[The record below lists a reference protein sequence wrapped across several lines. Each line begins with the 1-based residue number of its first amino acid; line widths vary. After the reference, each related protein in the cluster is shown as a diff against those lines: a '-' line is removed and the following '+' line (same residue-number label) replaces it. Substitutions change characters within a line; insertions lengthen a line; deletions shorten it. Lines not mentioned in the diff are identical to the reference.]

1 MNATRGGDVLRF
13 VSIRLL
19 TYVILAFVAT
29 SFAYLL
35 AASLLHPEEVLYPP
49 MATEPVPAATAQEYL
64 NVRNVNPATPLFERY
79 ATWLGGLIR
88 GDLGVTTGTNKAM
101 VPVME
106 ELGNRVPISLRL
118 VVLGTVIGTV
128 LGVLIGMVTAV
139 RRNGIGDRVA
149 TILAFLLVSLPT
161 PVVIL
166 VVQQT
171 NQGIMDLS
179 GWGLP
184 AINPINPL
192 LPEGSWASIS
202 YQAKALVMPTIVL
215 ALFAAASY
223 SRYMKVTT
231 LDVLGSDYL
240 RTARAKGLTRG
251 KAMTKHGLRMALIPM
266 GQYFAFAVGGAFTG
280 SLFVELMFNWQGV
293 GRFAVSSIGM
303 ADVNGTAGVVLYT
316 AILTL
321 LSATFADFLQGL
333 LDPRIR

>member
-1 MNATRGGDVLRF
+1 MIRF
-13 VSIRLL
+13 VSLRVL

-35 AASLLHPEEVLYPP
+35 SASLMHPEEVLYPP
-49 MATEPVPAATAQEYL
+49 IATEPVPAATAQHYL
-64 NVRNVNPATPLFERY
+64 DVRNVNPDTPLFERY
-79 ATWLGGLIR
+79 ANWLGGLIR
-88 GDLGVTTGTNKAM
+88 GDLGVTTGTNKSM
-101 VPVME
+101 VPVLD
-106 ELGNRVPISLRL
+106 ELRTRIPISLRL
-118 VVLGTVIGTV
+118 VVLGTAIGTV
-128 LGVLIGMVTAV
+128 LGIVLGMLAAV
-139 RRNGIGDRVA
+139 RRDSVGDRLS
-149 TILAFLLVSLPT
+149 TLLAFFILSLPT
-161 PVVIL
+161 PVIIL
-166 VVQQT
+166 IVQQA

-192 LPEGSWASIS
+192 LEPGSWESFK

-215 ALFAAASY
+215 AVTAAASY

-251 KAMTKHGLRMALIPM
+251 RAMNRHGLRMALIPM
-266 GQYFAFAVGGAFTG
+266 GQYFAFAVGGAFSG
-280 SLFVELMFNWQGV
+280 SLFVELMFNWQGI
-293 GRFAVSSIGM
+293 GRFAISAIQF

-321 LSATFADFLQGL
+321 LSATFADILQGA

>member
-1 MNATRGGDVLRF
+1 MIRF
-13 VSIRLL
+13 VSLRVL

-35 AASLLHPEEVLYPP
+35 SASLMHPEEVLYPP
-49 MATEPVPAATAQEYL
+49 IATEPVPAATAQHYL
-64 NVRNVNPATPLFERY
+64 DVRNVNPDTPLFERY
-79 ATWLGGLIR
+79 ANWLGGLVR
-88 GDLGVTTGTNKAM
+88 GDLGVTTGTNKSM
-101 VPVME
+101 VPVLD
-106 ELGNRVPISLRL
+106 ELATRIPISLRL
-118 VVLGTVIGTV
+118 VVLGTAIGTV
-128 LGVLIGMVTAV
+128 LGIVLGMLAAV
-139 RRNGIGDRVA
+139 RRGSIGDRLS
-149 TILAFLLVSLPT
+149 TLLAFFILSLPA
-161 PVVIL
+161 PVIIL
-166 VVQQT
+166 IVQQA

-184 AINPINPL
+184 AINPVNPL
-192 LPEGSWASIS
+192 LEPGSWESIK

-215 ALFAAASY
+215 AVTAAASY

-251 KAMTKHGLRMALIPM
+251 KAMNRHGLRMALIPM
-266 GQYFAFAVGGAFTG
+266 GQYFAFAVGGAFSG
-280 SLFVELMFNWQGV
+280 SLFVELMFNWQGI
-293 GRFAVSSIGM
+293 GRFAISAIQM

-321 LSATFADFLQGL
+321 LSATFADILQGA

>member
-1 MNATRGGDVLRF
+1 MIRF
-13 VSIRLL
+13 VSLRVL

-35 AASLLHPEEVLYPP
+35 SASLMHPEEVLYPP
-49 MATEPVPAATAQEYL
+49 IATEPVPAATAQMYL
-64 NVRNVNPATPLFERY
+64 DVRNVNPDTPLFERY
-79 ATWLGGLIR
+79 ANWLGGLIR
-88 GDLGVTTGTNKAM
+88 GDLGVTTGTNKSM
-101 VPVME
+101 VPVMD
-106 ELGNRVPISLRL
+106 ELFTRVPISLRL

-128 LGVLIGMVTAV
+128 LGIVLGMLAAV
-139 RRNGIGDRVA
+139 RRDSIGDRLS
-149 TILAFLLVSLPT
+149 TLLAFFILSLPT
-161 PVVIL
+161 PVIIL
-166 VVQQT
+166 IVQQT

-192 LPEGSWASIS
+192 LEPGSWDSIT
-202 YQAKALVMPTIVL
+202 YQAKALIMPTIVL
-215 ALFAAASY
+215 AVTAAASY

-251 KAMTKHGLRMALIPM
+251 RAMNRHGLRMALIPM
-266 GQYFAFAVGGAFTG
+266 GQYFAFAVGGAFSG
-280 SLFVELMFNWQGV
+280 SLFVELMFNWQGI
-293 GRFAVSSIGM
+293 GRFAISAISM

-321 LSATFADFLQGL
+321 LSATFADILQGA

>member
-1 MNATRGGDVLRF
+1 MIRF
-13 VSIRLL
+13 VSLRVL

-35 AASLLHPEEVLYPP
+35 SASLMHPEEVLYPP
-49 MATEPVPAATAQEYL
+49 IATEPVPAATAQHYL
-64 NVRNVNPATPLFERY
+64 DVRNVNPDTPLFERY
-79 ATWLGGLIR
+79 ANWLGGLIR
-88 GDLGVTTGTNKAM
+88 GDLGVTTGTNKSM
-101 VPVME
+101 VPVLD
-106 ELGNRVPISLRL
+106 ELRTRIPISLRL
-118 VVLGTVIGTV
+118 VVLGTAIGTV
-128 LGVLIGMVTAV
+128 LGIVLGMLAAV
-139 RRNGIGDRVA
+139 RRDSVGDRLS
-149 TILAFLLVSLPT
+149 TLLAFFILSLPT
-161 PVVIL
+161 PVIIL
-166 VVQQT
+166 IVQQA

-192 LPEGSWASIS
+192 LEPGSWESFK

-215 ALFAAASY
+215 AVTAAASY

-251 KAMTKHGLRMALIPM
+251 RAMNRHGLRMALIPM
-266 GQYFAFAVGGAFTG
+266 GQYFAFAVGGAFSG
-280 SLFVELMFNWQGV
+280 SLFVELMFNWQGI
-293 GRFAVSSIGM
+293 GRFAISAIQM

-321 LSATFADFLQGL
+321 LSATFADILQGA

>member
-1 MNATRGGDVLRF
+1 MIRF
-13 VSIRLL
+13 VSLRVL

-35 AASLLHPEEVLYPP
+35 SASLMHPEEVLYPP
-49 MATEPVPAATAQEYL
+49 IATEPVPAATAQHYL
-64 NVRNVNPATPLFERY
+64 DVRNVNPDTPLFERY
-79 ATWLGGLIR
+79 ANWLGGLIR
-88 GDLGVTTGTNKAM
+88 GDLGVTTGTNKSM
-101 VPVME
+101 VPVLD
-106 ELGNRVPISLRL
+106 ELATRIPISLRL
-118 VVLGTVIGTV
+118 VVLGTAIGTV
-128 LGVLIGMVTAV
+128 LGIVLGMLAAV
-139 RRNGIGDRVA
+139 RRDSVGDRLS
-149 TILAFLLVSLPT
+149 TLLAFFILSLPT
-161 PVVIL
+161 PVIIL
-166 VVQQT
+166 IVQQA

-192 LPEGSWASIS
+192 LEPGSWESFK

-215 ALFAAASY
+215 AVTAAASY

-251 KAMTKHGLRMALIPM
+251 KAMNRHGLRMALIPM
-266 GQYFAFAVGGAFTG
+266 GQYFAFAVGGAFSG
-280 SLFVELMFNWQGV
+280 SLFVELMFNWQGI
-293 GRFAVSSIGM
+293 GRFAISAIQF
-303 ADVNGTAGVVLYT
+303 ADVNGTAAVVLYT

-321 LSATFADFLQGL
+321 LSATFADILQGA

>member
-1 MNATRGGDVLRF
+1 M
-13 VSIRLL
+13 
-19 TYVILAFVAT
+19 ILAFVAT

-35 AASLLHPEEVLYPP
+35 SASLMHPEEVLYPP
-49 MATEPVPAATAQEYL
+49 IATEPVPAATAQHYL
-64 NVRNVNPATPLFERY
+64 DVRNVNPDTPLFERY
-79 ATWLGGLIR
+79 ANWLGGLIR
-88 GDLGVTTGTNKAM
+88 GDLGVTTGTNKSM
-101 VPVME
+101 VPVID
-106 ELGNRVPISLRL
+106 ELATRIPISLRL
-118 VVLGTVIGTV
+118 VVLGTAIGTV
-128 LGVLIGMVTAV
+128 LGIVLGMLAAV
-139 RRNGIGDRVA
+139 RRDSVGDRLS
-149 TILAFLLVSLPT
+149 TLLAFFILSLPT
-161 PVVIL
+161 PVIIL
-166 VVQQT
+166 IVQQA

-192 LPEGSWASIS
+192 LEPGSWESFK

-215 ALFAAASY
+215 AVTAAASY

-251 KAMTKHGLRMALIPM
+251 RAMNRHGLRMALIPM
-266 GQYFAFAVGGAFTG
+266 GQYFAFAVGGAFSG
-280 SLFVELMFNWQGV
+280 SLFVELMFNWQGI
-293 GRFAVSSIGM
+293 GRFAISAIQM

-321 LSATFADFLQGL
+321 LSATFADILQGA

>member
-1 MNATRGGDVLRF
+1 MIRF
-13 VSIRLL
+13 VSLRVL

-35 AASLLHPEEVLYPP
+35 SASLMHPEEVLYPP
-49 MATEPVPAATAQEYL
+49 IATEPVPAATAQYYL
-64 NVRNVNPATPLFERY
+64 DVRNVNPDTPLFERY
-79 ATWLGGLIR
+79 ANWLGGLVR
-88 GDLGVTTGTNKAM
+88 GDLGVTTGTNKSM
-101 VPVME
+101 VPVMD
-106 ELGNRVPISLRL
+106 ELATRIPISLRL
-118 VVLGTVIGTV
+118 VVLGTAIGTV
-128 LGVLIGMVTAV
+128 LGIVLGMLAAV
-139 RRNGIGDRVA
+139 RRDSIGDRLS
-149 TILAFLLVSLPT
+149 TLLAFFILSLPT
-161 PVVIL
+161 PVIIL
-166 VVQQT
+166 IVQQA

-192 LPEGSWASIS
+192 LEPGSWESLK

-215 ALFAAASY
+215 AVTAAASY

-251 KAMTKHGLRMALIPM
+251 RAMNRHGLRMALIPM
-266 GQYFAFAVGGAFTG
+266 GQYFAFAVGGAFSG
-280 SLFVELMFNWQGV
+280 SLFVELMFNWQGI
-293 GRFAVSSIGM
+293 GRFAISAIQM

-321 LSATFADFLQGL
+321 LSATFADILQGA

>member
-1 MNATRGGDVLRF
+1 MIRF
-13 VSIRLL
+13 VSLRVL

-35 AASLLHPEEVLYPP
+35 SASLMHPEEVLYPP
-49 MATEPVPAATAQEYL
+49 IATEPVPAATAQMYL
-64 NVRNVNPATPLFERY
+64 DVRNVNPDTPLFERY
-79 ATWLGGLIR
+79 ANWLGGLIR
-88 GDLGVTTGTNKAM
+88 GDLGVTTGTNKSM
-101 VPVME
+101 VPVMD
-106 ELGNRVPISLRL
+106 ELFTRVPISLRL

-128 LGVLIGMVTAV
+128 LGIVLGMLAAV
-139 RRNGIGDRVA
+139 RRDSIGDRLS
-149 TILAFLLVSLPT
+149 TLLAFFILSLPT
-161 PVVIL
+161 PVIIL
-166 VVQQT
+166 IVQQT

-192 LPEGSWASIS
+192 LEPGSWDSIK
-202 YQAKALVMPTIVL
+202 YQAKALIMPTIVL
-215 ALFAAASY
+215 AVTAAASY

-251 KAMTKHGLRMALIPM
+251 RAMNRHGLRMALIPM
-266 GQYFAFAVGGAFTG
+266 GQYFAFAVGGAFSG
-280 SLFVELMFNWQGV
+280 SLFVELMFNWQGI
-293 GRFAVSSIGM
+293 GRFAISAIQM

-321 LSATFADFLQGL
+321 LSATFADILQGA

>member
-1 MNATRGGDVLRF
+1 MIRF
-13 VSIRLL
+13 VSLRVL

-35 AASLLHPEEVLYPP
+35 SASLMHPEEVLYPP
-49 MATEPVPAATAQEYL
+49 IATEPVPAATAQHYL
-64 NVRNVNPATPLFERY
+64 DVRNVNPDTPLFERY
-79 ATWLGGLIR
+79 ANWLGGLVR
-88 GDLGVTTGTNKAM
+88 GDLGVTTGTNKSM
-101 VPVME
+101 VPVLD
-106 ELGNRVPISLRL
+106 ELATRIPISLRL
-118 VVLGTVIGTV
+118 VVLGTAIGTV
-128 LGVLIGMVTAV
+128 LGIVLGMLAAV
-139 RRNGIGDRVA
+139 RRDSVGDRLS
-149 TILAFLLVSLPT
+149 TLLAFFILSLPT
-161 PVVIL
+161 PVIIL
-166 VVQQT
+166 IVQQA

-192 LPEGSWASIS
+192 LEPGSWESFK

-215 ALFAAASY
+215 AVTAAASY

-251 KAMTKHGLRMALIPM
+251 KAMNRHGLRMALIPM
-266 GQYFAFAVGGAFTG
+266 GQYFAFAVGGAFSG
-280 SLFVELMFNWQGV
+280 SLFVELMFNWQGI
-293 GRFAVSSIGM
+293 GRFAISAIQM

-321 LSATFADFLQGL
+321 LSATFADILQGA

>member
-1 MNATRGGDVLRF
+1 MIRF
-13 VSIRLL
+13 VSLRVL

-35 AASLLHPEEVLYPP
+35 SASLMHPEEVLYPP
-49 MATEPVPAATAQEYL
+49 IATEPVPAATAQMYL
-64 NVRNVNPATPLFERY
+64 DVRNVNPDTPLFERY
-79 ATWLGGLIR
+79 ANWLGGLIR
-88 GDLGVTTGTNKAM
+88 GDLGVTTGTNKSM
-101 VPVME
+101 VPVMD
-106 ELGNRVPISLRL
+106 ELFTRVPISLRL

-128 LGVLIGMVTAV
+128 LGIVLGMLAAV
-139 RRNGIGDRVA
+139 RRDSIGDRLS
-149 TILAFLLVSLPT
+149 TLLAFFILSLPT
-161 PVVIL
+161 PVIIL
-166 VVQQT
+166 IVQQT

-192 LPEGSWASIS
+192 LEPGSWESFK

-215 ALFAAASY
+215 AVTAAASY

-251 KAMTKHGLRMALIPM
+251 RAMNRHGLRMALIPM
-266 GQYFAFAVGGAFTG
+266 GQYFAFAVGGAFSG
-280 SLFVELMFNWQGV
+280 SLFVELMFNWQGI
-293 GRFAVSSIGM
+293 GRFAISAIQM

-321 LSATFADFLQGL
+321 LSATFADILQGA